1 MGLCMGLKKYFVS
14 SLVVASMLFAEELG
28 IINVESSTI
37 DDKFDNKK
45 TEVSNTST
53 ISGTDVDNEHI
64 DNINQVL
71 RGITGITSE
80 VTTGD
85 SLKIHI
91 RGVENQM
98 YMGEKPG
105 VAVVIDGV
113 PVFERTG
120 SVNIDLDNIESIKVI
135 KGGASYLFGD
145 DALSGAVVITTKR
158 GAKYNNS
165 FFSSEFGSY
174 GYSKLLARQGFSND
188 KFNAHIQISQRK
200 SDGYH
205 EDSDYLSKYLNG
217 KVQYYID
224 DTSDLTFGLEMSK
237 REKDSHGTVGGVT
250 EANTNPKSIF
260 TGNMESRDY
269 TRNFDVELQKY
280 FLTYSKDFENNSN
293 LLLNA
298 YIYKDDTTFMSRPQE
313 YDATGVKKTT
323 YTDDD
328 YVYDNDYSQIQKGI
342 KAEYRLSFDSSAM
355 LLGLD
360 LRDNN
365 YKNRTTYRVAQRL
378 TFRPPHRYA
387 SVGDD
392 SSNNDTDESVYAIY
406 GEYKYAFTSDFS
418 MTTNLRYDKIKLDY
432 TDSKSNS
439 LKKEFD
445 VFSYRLGA
453 NYQLASDWTLY
464 ANYSTGFRAPTISQ
478 LFAGDVTT
486 YGATINNPDLKP
498 EKADNYEIGVR
509 AKYSGIIY
517 DLSLFMI
524 DRKDFIMKSTGNYGG
539 NSKTEYSWENIGG
552 ARHTGLEF
560 SAKGKLIDDLSMGL
574 AYTYLD
580 AKYTKYDT
588 FVMDLYANG
597 LKTYSPT
604 DNTIPRTPK
613 HRVNLALDYQI
624 TPSLIANANIESV
637 SKYYADDLNTLEI
650 EEHTTLD
657 MGLRYTTKISKY
669 EVSLFAKVENVF
681 DKHYYNSARASGD
694 RDENGVFDYE
704 DLSITVN
711 QGRFYSAGLSLKF

>member
-1 MGLCMGLKKYFVS
+1 MGLFMGLKRYFVS

-53 ISGTDVDNEHI
+53 VSGTDIDSAHV

-71 RGITGITSE
+71 RGITGLTSE

-120 SVNIDLDNIESIKVI
+120 RVNIDLDNIESIKVI

-145 DALSGAVVITTKR
+145 DALSGAVIITTKR

-224 DTSDLTFGLEMSK
+224 DTSDLTFGMELSK

-250 EANTNPKSIF
+250 QADSNPKSVF
-260 TGNMESRDY
+260 DGDMESRDY
-269 TRNFDVELQKY
+269 TRDYSVELQKY

-313 YDATGVKKTT
+313 YDATGTKQTT

-342 KAEYRLSFDSSAM
+342 KAEYRLSFDSFAM

-360 LRDNN
+360 LRENN
-365 YKNRTTYRVAQRL
+365 YKNKTIYRVAQKPSR
-378 TFRPPHRYA
+378 FSPPVFA
-387 SVGDD
+387 GDE
-392 SSNNDTDESVYAIY
+392 SSNNDTDESVYAVY
-406 GEYKYAFTSDFS
+406 GEYKYAFTSNFS

-432 TDSKSNS
+432 TDSSANS
-439 LKKEFD
+439 LNKEFD

-464 ANYSTGFRAPTISQ
+464 TNYSTGFRAPTISQ
-478 LFAGDVTT
+478 LFAGDVST
-486 YGATINNPDLKP
+486 YGETKNNPDLKP

-524 DRKDFIMKSTGNYGG
+524 DRKDFIMKTSGNYGDTDTTDMWA
-539 NSKTEYSWENIGG
+539 NVGG

-560 SAKGKLIDDLSMGL
+560 SAKGRLLDDLSMGL

-580 AKYTKYDT
+580 AKYTDYKT
-588 FVMDLYANG
+588 FGIDFGGTVTNFDV
-597 LKTYSPT
+597 T

-624 TPSLIANANIESV
+624 TPSLLVNANIESV
-637 SKYYADDLNTLEI
+637 SKYYADDLNRLEI

-657 MGLRYTTKISKY
+657 LELNYSFKLSSY
-669 EVSLFAKVENVF
+669 EFNLFGKVENVF

-704 DLSITVN
+704 DLSLTVN

>member
-91 RGVENQM
+91 RGLENQM

-298 YIYKDDTTFMSRPQE
+298 YIYKDDTTFMSRPQTE
-313 YDATGVKKTT
+313 DGSGNKGT
-323 YTDDD
+323 YRDDE
-328 YVYDNDYSQIQKGI
+328 YVYDNDYSQIQKGV

-355 LLGLD
+355 LLGVD

-378 TFRPPHRYA
+378 TYKPPHKY
-387 SVGDD
+387 SVAGDD
-392 SSNNDTDESVYAIY
+392 KSDNSTDESVYAIY

-418 MTTNLRYDKIKLDY
+418 ITTNLRYDKIKLDY
-432 TDSKSNS
+432 TDSSSNS

-445 VFSYRLGA
+445 VLSYRVGA

-478 LFAGDVTT
+478 LFAGDVST

-524 DRKDFIMKSTGNYGG
+524 DRKDFIMKTSGNYGD
-539 NSKTEYSWENIGG
+539 TDTTDMWANIGG
-552 ARHTGLEF
+552 ARHTGVEF
-560 SAKGKLIDDLSMGL
+560 SAKGKLLDNLSMGL

-580 AKYTKYDT
+580 AKYTDYKT
-588 FVMDLYANG
+588 FGIDFGGSVTNFDV
-597 LKTYSPT
+597 T

-613 HRVNLALDYQI
+613 HRLNIMLDYQI
-624 TPSLIANANIESV
+624 TPSLLVNANIESV
-637 SKYYADDLNTLEI
+637 SKYYADDLNRLEI

-657 MGLRYTTKISKY
+657 LGLNYSFKLSKY
-669 EVSLFAKVENVF
+669 DFNLFAKVDNIF